1 MNEDPNT
8 IALLD
13 RATSDLVPDIDRL
26 VEGGVRRGRIRRRRR
41 RIGTTLAAAAVVG
54 VVGVIGVAAS
64 LAPGLPGEST
74 TGNDAGQVADPVKP
88 KPPVKEKTPV
98 TARHIAVRAK
108 QLPGL
113 VADLF
118 PGTITPAAAD
128 TGRIIDD
135 GADAQVAHFQ
145 WNGFMTSVGIWRG
158 NSADDCGPAAAGK
171 CVQLPDGSLLSHSQE
186 TGPAVDGA
194 VTGRGAF
201 LYTTDGWAIFVMSYN
216 AADGKDSP
224 TLADEPPFDFDQLE
238 QIVMSDAWL
247 R

>member
-1 MNEDPNT
+1 MNDETNT

-54 VVGVIGVAAS
+54 VIGVSAS
-64 LAPGLPGEST
+64 VAPGLPGESS
-74 TGNDAGQVADPVKP
+74 TGSDAGQVADPVKP
-88 KPPVKEKTPV
+88 NPPVKEPKAPA
-98 TARHIAVRAK
+98 TAREIAVHAK

-118 PGTITPAAAD
+118 PGTITPAAKR
-128 TGRIIDD
+128 TGRIIDE
-135 GADAQVAHFQ
+135 GPTAQIAHFQ
-145 WNGFMTSVGIWRG
+145 WNGFLTSVGAWRTT
-158 NSADDCGPAAAGK
+158 AAEPCRAPGAK
-171 CVQLPDGSLLSHSQE
+171 CVQLPDGSTVLRWTE

-194 VTGRGAF
+194 VSGRGLSLF
-201 LYTTDGWAIFVMSYN
+201 TTDGWEIFAISYN

-224 TLADEPPFDFDQLE
+224 VLADEPPFDFDQLE
-238 QIVMSDAWL
+238 RIVMSDVWL